1 MKLGGICGGDALK
14 SLLMPLTFASS
25 SKNGNFTA
33 KTLKRAKTVP
43 PATQATRLLVTSI
56 MDKSPWDSTA
66 ICTFFRHFS
75 VPS

>member
-43 PATQATRLLVTSI
+43 PATQATRLLVTCYVGGYS
-56 MDKSPWDSTA
+56 K
-66 ICTFFRHFS
+66 FS
-75 VPS
+75 KQNGKKD